1 MSDLDDE
8 ELIATRRLN
17 GLDDNLYKEKSA
29 DEMFEEL
36 NYIEHFKNK
45 DNEVFR
51 TDSSHCLGRTII
63 FQFNDRRLCLPAVV
77 TMQELQAINAKVKEL
92 GWI

>member
-1 MSDLDDE
+1 MSECDNE

-17 GLDDNLYKEKSA
+17 GLDDNLYKSA

-63 FQFNDRRLCLPAVV
+63 FQFNDERLCLPAIV
-77 TMQELQAINAKVKEL
+77 TMQELQAINKKCEEL
-92 GWI
+92 GWNG

>member
-1 MSDLDDE
+1 MSECDNE

-17 GLDDNLYKEKSA
+17 GLDDNLYKSA

-63 FQFNDRRLCLPAVV
+63 FQFNDGRLSCQP
-77 TMQELQAINAKVKEL
+77 
-92 GWI
+92 

>member
-1 MSDLDDE
+1 MSECDNE

-17 GLDDNLYKEKSA
+17 GLDDNLYKSA

-36 NYIEHFKNK
+36 NYIEHFK
-45 DNEVFR
+45 
-51 TDSSHCLGRTII
+51 I
-63 FQFNDRRLCLPAVV
+63 
-77 TMQELQAINAKVKEL
+77 TMQELQAINKKCKEL